1 MECWNNGT
9 NILSAFPNVPFILKG
24 ELMSISAKIKDHME
38 RASWIRKMFEQGLE
52 LKSKLGTDKV
62 FDFSLGNPN
71 LEPPDAVRK
80 AILEVL
86 SDERPGKHAYM
97 PNAGLRETREAV
109 GGYLS
114 KEHGMKLT
122 WEQVIMTCGAGGAL
136 NVALKTILD
145 PGDEVLVLS
154 PYFVE
159 YFFYIDN
166 HNGIGQLI
174 KTNEDFTLNIKAIEA
189 GVTPRTK
196 AIIINSPNNPS
207 GRIYNET
214 SLKSLGKLFEGIKK
228 KNNQTIYLLSDEP
241 YSKLVYDGARVPSV
255 FQAYPNSIVVTSY
268 SKDLSLPGE
277 RIGYGAVNPKM
288 ENWKQ
293 MVDGLTF
300 CNRILGFVNA
310 PVLMQRILPRLQGVH
325 VDISEYQKKRD
336 NLCRG
341 LADARY
347 SFIKPEGA
355 FYLFPKCPIPD
366 DVLFVNTLLQENI
379 LAVPGMGFGTPGYFR
394 LAYCVDDRTIEGSI
408 EGFRK
413 AIKKFSR

>member
-1 MECWNNGT
+1 M
-9 NILSAFPNVPFILKG
+9 P
-24 ELMSISAKIKDHME
+24 ISVKIKEYME

-52 LKSKLGTDKV
+52 LKSKLGADQV

-71 LEPPDAVRK
+71 LEPPDEVRK
-80 AILEVL
+80 AILEVMG
-86 SDERPGKHAYM
+86 DERPGKHAYM
-97 PNAGLRETREAV
+97 PNAGLKETREAV
-109 GGYLS
+109 ANSLS
-114 KEHGMKLT
+114 KEHGLKFT
-122 WEQVIMTCGAGGAL
+122 GEQVVMTCGAGGAL
-136 NVALKTILD
+136 NVALKAILD

-166 HNGIGQLI
+166 HNGIGRLV

-207 GRIYNET
+207 GRIYDES
-214 SLKSLGKLFEGIKK
+214 SLENMGKVFENIKK
-228 KNNQTIYLLSDEP
+228 TNSQIIYLLSDEP
-241 YSKLVYDGARVPSV
+241 YSKLVYDGAIVPSV
-255 FQAYPNSIVVTSY
+255 FQSYPYSIVVTSY

-277 RIGYGAVNPKM
+277 RIGYAAVNPRM
-288 ENWKQ
+288 ENWKE
-293 MVDGLTF
+293 MIDGLTF

-310 PVLMQRILPRLQGVH
+310 PALMQRILPKLQGAH
-325 VDISEYQKKRD
+325 VNVSEYQKRRD

-341 LADARY
+341 LAAAGY

-355 FYLFPKCPIPD
+355 FYLFPKSPIPD

-394 LAYCVDDRTIEGSI
+394 LAYCVSDRTIEGSI

>member
-1 MECWNNGT
+1 
-9 NILSAFPNVPFILKG
+9 
-24 ELMSISAKIKDHME
+24 MSISVKIKEYME

-52 LKSKLGTDKV
+52 LKSKLGADKV

-71 LEPPDAVRK
+71 LEPPDEVRK
-80 AILEVL
+80 AILEVMG
-86 SDERPGKHAYM
+86 DERPGKHAYM
-97 PNAGLRETREAV
+97 PNAGLKETREAV
-109 GGYLS
+109 ANSLS
-114 KEHGMKLT
+114 KEHSIKLT
-122 WEQVIMTCGAGGAL
+122 GEQVVMTCGAGGAL

-166 HNGIGQLI
+166 HNGIGQLVQ
-174 KTNEDFTLNIKAIEA
+174 TNEDFTLNIKAIEA
-189 GVTPRTK
+189 AITPRTK

-207 GRIYNET
+207 GRIYDEP
-214 SLKSLGKLFEGIKK
+214 SLKKLGQLFEIIKQ
-228 KNNQTIYLLSDEP
+228 NNNRTIYLLSDEP
-241 YSKLVYDGARVPSV
+241 YSKLAYDGAIVPSV
-255 FQAYPNSIVVTSY
+255 FQSYPYSIVVTSY

-277 RIGYGAVNPKM
+277 RIGYAAVNPRM
-288 ENWKQ
+288 ENWKE
-293 MVDGLTF
+293 MIDGLTF

-310 PVLMQRILPRLQGVH
+310 PALMQRILPKLQGVH
-325 VDISEYQKKRD
+325 VDVSEYQRKRD

-341 LADARY
+341 LAAAGY
-347 SFIKPEGA
+347 SFVKPEGA
-355 FYLFPKCPIPD
+355 FYLFPKSPIPD
-366 DVLFVNTLLQENI
+366 DVLFVNSLLQENI

-394 LAYCVDDRTIEGSI
+394 LAYCVPDRTIEGSI